1 VNVWSRVRDEFPFL
15 LGQGTKTEVHLL
27 EELHFS
33 HGIRSPVQVPID
45 GQVEHVLEEGEF
57 PVDRR
62 TGNFLS
68 PLELE
73 SLNVSRVDLPDLTF
87 CPEEVVSVASI
98 GSSLSQDLLFPFAYS
113 MYLAPSSRTV
123 IFTGRRK
130 VPLRM

>member
-1 VNVWSRVRDEFPFL
+1 MNVWSRVRDEFPFL
-15 LGQGTKTEVHLL
+15 LRGQGTKTEVHLL

-68 PLELE
+68 LW
-73 SLNVSRVDLPDLTF
+73 SLNP
-87 CPEEVVSVASI
+87 
-98 GSSLSQDLLFPFAYS
+98 S
-113 MYLAPSSRTV
+113 MSA
-123 IFTGRRK
+123 G
-130 VPLRM
+130 